1 MVKHHERYVCL
12 HIANIPILWNSKF
25 NFSNGVDLNSQL
37 HGNTRLHLAHENNA
51 KRKKKM
57 LTFFP
62 RPKQ

>member
-51 KRKKKM
+51 KRKKKC
-57 LTFFP
+57 
-62 RPKQ
+62 